1 MNIRVPFSVNIM
13 LKIPQRFGYAEV
25 RFFDERVLSGII
37 TEPADGLLE
46 LHGWASRSLPLFP
59 GGGYSGFQATGMIE
73 WGQKMFRTELKRRG
87 MNFLC
92 EGSGLLSSKPP
103 EKYDVIFLADLEN

>member
-1 MNIRVPFSVNIM
+1 M
-13 LKIPQRFGYAEV
+13 
-25 RFFDERVLSGII
+25 
-37 TEPADGLLE
+37 DGL
-46 LHGWASRSLPLFP
+46 HVVCPYFQG

-73 WGQKMFRTELKRRG
+73 WGQKMFGAELKRRG
-87 MNFLC
+87 MNLLR